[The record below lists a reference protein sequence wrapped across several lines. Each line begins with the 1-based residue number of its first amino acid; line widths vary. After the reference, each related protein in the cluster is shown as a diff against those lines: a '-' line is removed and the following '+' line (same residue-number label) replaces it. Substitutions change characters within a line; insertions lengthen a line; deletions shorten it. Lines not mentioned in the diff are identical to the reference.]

1 LGPDFNACL
10 PFFGEV
16 SLLSI
21 IQAAGWPIW
30 PLLLCSVLALA
41 IIIERAVNLQ
51 AKKIAPPDLLD
62 DVLEQIQ
69 NRPLSINEI
78 ENLKSQSFLGQLI
91 VEGLALQKHPQ
102 DLNFERSLGFQ
113 LESKGKEIAAQLEKH
128 LSSLA
133 TLASASPLLGL
144 LGTVIGMIEIFAS
157 QSTSSTQPAD
167 LGLGISMA
175 LYNTAMGLVIAIPS
189 LIAWRAFRSKVDG
202 FVVQLEVASE
212 RLLLARLQIE
222 ASH

>member
-1 LGPDFNACL
+1 
-10 PFFGEV
+10 
-16 SLLSI
+16 LLSI

-41 IIIERAVNLQ
+41 IIIERGVNLQ
-51 AKKIAPPDLLD
+51 TKKIAPSDLLE

-69 NRPLSINEI
+69 SRPLSINEI
-78 ENLKSQSFLGQLI
+78 ENLKTQSFLGQLI
-91 VEGLALQKHPQ
+91 VEGLALQKHPN
-102 DLNFERSLGFQ
+102 DINFERALAFQ
-113 LESKGKEIAAQLEKH
+113 LESKGKEIAAQLEKN
-128 LSSLA
+128 LSTLA

-157 QSTSSTQPAD
+157 QSTATSQPAD

-175 LYNTAMGLVIAIPS
+175 LYNTAMGLVIAIPA
-189 LIAWRAFRSKVDG
+189 LIAWRSFRSKVDALM
-202 FVVQLEVASE
+202 VQLEVASE

-222 ASH
+222 SLN